1 MATKQRLLREFVA
14 KKNVILATYE
24 PNICI
29 PFEFLNEFVKIFERY
44 FEQNYIQING
54 VAITN
59 EHIIIDLTQ
68 IFDAYGIKLQDFFPC
83 CKS

>member
-1 MATKQRLLREFVA
+1 MATRKELLREFVA
-14 KKNVILATYE
+14 KDNVMLSIHE

-29 PFEFLNEFVKIFERY
+29 PFEYVNEFVQIFERY
-44 FEQNYIQING
+44 FEKNHIQIDG

-68 IFDAYGIKLQDFFPC
+68 IFDAYGIKLQDFFPLL
-83 CKS
+83 

>member
-14 KKNVILATYE
+14 KKNVLLATYD

-29 PFEFLNEFVKIFERY
+29 PFEYVNEFVQIFEKY
-44 FEQNYIQING
+44 FEQNYIQIDG
-54 VAITN
+54 VSITK
-59 EHIIIDLTQ
+59 EHIIIDVTQ

-83 CKS
+83 YKP